1 MIQFRNSKTTNKTP
15 LQSKPSGACTLTV
28 GDIYYS
34 ILHFHGEQLKDLE
47 INLSEEIINQ
57 HRSTETLVTNTR
69 SQSAIII
76 PAPQEYSLFR
86 PAKGK
91 VFTGDIFGA
100 IGEEMEYIQE
110 AEVEALNALDSDS
123 VQSDSDSSFL
133 FGVSGKK
140 AKDEDGSKILKGNE
154 RLFGSVSL
162 SFFPVLW

>member
-1 MIQFRNSKTTNKTP
+1 MF
-15 LQSKPSGACTLTV
+15 A
-28 GDIYYS
+28 
-34 ILHFHGEQLKDLE
+34 
-47 INLSEEIINQ
+47 
-57 HRSTETLVTNTR
+57 
-69 SQSAIII
+69 
-76 PAPQEYSLFR
+76 
-86 PAKGK
+86 
-91 VFTGDIFGA
+91 GDIFEA